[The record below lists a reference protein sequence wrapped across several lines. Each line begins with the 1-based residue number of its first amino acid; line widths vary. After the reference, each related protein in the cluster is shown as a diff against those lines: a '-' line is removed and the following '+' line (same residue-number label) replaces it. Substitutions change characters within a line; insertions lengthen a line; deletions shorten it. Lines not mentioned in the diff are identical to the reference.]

1 MDASSERRIDFP
13 PILHAQFQRVS
24 IDYIKAQNT
33 KYKDKVLFELK
44 NEFPRIRDDSAFGK
58 VPS

>member
-1 MDASSERRIDFP
+1 MDASTEPRIDFP
-13 PILHAQFQRVS
+13 PILHAQFYRVS

-33 KYKDKVLFELK
+33 KIKCSLNSK

>member
-1 MDASSERRIDFP
+1 MDASSEPRIDFP

-24 IDYIKAQNT
+24 IDYIRAQIQNT
-33 KYKDKVLFELK
+33 KCSELK